1 MWTEGVLLV
10 LTHPHMNIALV
21 GARSRRSWLRA
32 SEVSRVKWRG
42 ASCSWPTSWGPT
54 GRMGNHGEPW
64 GTMGKMLG
72 HVVPKLAVY
81 LSNLTKI
88 VLKKQ
93 SSVANRNHLLL
104 HIDSQC
110 WPKIGSCEKLQQQHQ
125 EWESFNQ
132 LLHLGQGISNWFESV
147 AEESRSGPLT
157 LLLQDDAGKPDQSA
171 EQVPQ
176 RQKPGRVRWS
186 LSQLVAGTEVTGD
199 TARPGSESSP
209 YVGLA
214 GHLRC
219 NVKLFNSFEHVETYV
234 CLPSPVLVQASPQ
247 SATCWKEVMRRNPSP
262 DLSLPSRFKLLTHKH
277 TKHLVLCL

>member
-1 MWTEGVLLV
+1 M
-10 LTHPHMNIALV
+10 LTQNRI
-21 GARSRRSWLRA
+21 LR
-32 SEVSRVKWRG
+32 EVATTTPGMR
-42 ASCSWPTSWGPT
+42 
-54 GRMGNHGEPW
+54 
-64 GTMGKMLG
+64 
-72 HVVPKLAVY
+72 
-81 LSNLTKI
+81 
-88 VLKKQ
+88 
-93 SSVANRNHLLL
+93 
-104 HIDSQC
+104 
-110 WPKIGSCEKLQQQHQ
+110 
-125 EWESFNQ
+125 SFNQ

-157 LLLQDDAGKPDQSA
+157 LLLQDDAGKPNQSA

-219 NVKLFNSFEHVETYV
+219 NVKSFYSFEHVEMYV

-247 SATCWKEVMRRNPSP
+247 STCSKEVMRRNPSP
-262 DLSLPSRFKLLTHKH
+262 DLSLPSRFKLLTHTQTHKAPCFVCL
-277 TKHLVLCL
+277 KPECGSLRGMIPSIWQVLRTNHWGDSGHQGLSDSFC